1 MGSTELQ
8 QYCLEC
14 CEKTVQCT
22 TWICFAVR
30 RLHCTAWIHSAV
42 RRLHCT
48 AWICCST
55 AKISTAVH
63 CSRRSIRP
71 WIIWIFDS
79 CDLATGIAAR
89 KPTLITINMLICTHG
104 CPQYRYKLSWVDRRR
119 FWRRFFLMIP
129 LFSERVFGNGASI
142 YLPNTSV
149 HKTPYAATYFCFY
162 NSVVWIHRSSYQLL
176 LHKKLLKFRVK
187 VSDAAVKGYVLKT
200 DVLGNIIC
208 TSRHTFQTQVFTKR
222 PIAMLLLLLLLLLLS
237 FCNMKSER
245 ICCCRG

>member
-79 CDLATGIAAR
+79 CDLASGIAAR

-119 FWRRFFLMIP
+119 FWRRIFFDDP
-129 LFSERVFGNGASI
+129 SI
-142 YLPNTSV
+142 QPKSV
-149 HKTPYAATYFCFY
+149 WQWCVDILSKHKCSQ
-162 NSVVWIHRSSYQLL
+162 NSLCCYI
-176 LHKKLLKFRVK
+176 
-187 VSDAAVKGYVLKT
+187 
-200 DVLGNIIC
+200 
-208 TSRHTFQTQVFTKR
+208 
-222 PIAMLLLLLLLLLLS
+222 LLLL
-237 FCNMKSER
+237 
-245 ICCCRG
+245 